1 MAKEVASY
9 VSIPH
14 KTIIVY
20 CKMFRVYADAGHGQ
34 YNTKMATFSSKT
46 RRVVRTQAERSET
59 TRRRILDSAVSLIRR
74 QGFQKANLLNIATG
88 AKVTLGA
95 LQHQFGTRQALL
107 EQVVEE
113 VMAPLSDNGPVWP
126 DATIPLGERAS
137 EFVKRAW
144 QHIYG
149 ADSYVAAWGLFFGCK
164 SIPSLFK
171 RIDAKRQA
179 EDPVSFAHFL
189 ELFPEISA
197 NHNDPEGFAEMV
209 FSTLRGIA
217 VFKLF
222 PVKEKSI
229 TAQLECLAGM
239 IVAAARDKQRKA
251 SRP

>member
-1 MAKEVASY
+1 
-9 VSIPH
+9 
-14 KTIIVY
+14 
-20 CKMFRVYADAGHGQ
+20 
-34 YNTKMATFSSKT
+34 MATSPNKS

-59 TRRRILDSAVSLIRR
+59 TRRRILNSAISLIRR
-74 QGFQKANLLNIATG
+74 QGFQKANLQNIASG

-113 VMAPLSDNGPVWP
+113 VMAPLSDKGPVWP
-126 DATIPLGERAS
+126 DSASPLNERAA
-137 EFVKRAW
+137 EFVERAW

-149 ADSYVAAWGLFFGCK
+149 ADSYVAAWGVFFGCK

-189 ELFPEISA
+189 ALFPEISA
-197 NHNDPEGFAEMV
+197 NHGDPDGFAEMV

-222 PVKEKSI
+222 PVPEKSI
-229 TAQLECLAGM
+229 ASQLECLAGT
-239 IVAAARDKQRKA
+239 IVAAGQEKPRKTGK
-251 SRP
+251 S

>member
-1 MAKEVASY
+1 MY
-9 VSIPH
+9 
-14 KTIIVY
+14 
-20 CKMFRVYADAGHGQ
+20 RVYVPPRRCE
-34 YNTKMATFSSKT
+34 YNARKMATSPNKS

-59 TRRRILDSAVSLIRR
+59 TRRRILNSAISLIRR
-74 QGFQKANLLNIATG
+74 QGFQKANLQNIASG

-113 VMAPLSDNGPVWP
+113 VMAPLSDKGPVWP
-126 DATIPLGERAS
+126 DSAIPLSERAA
-137 EFVKRAW
+137 EFVERAW

-149 ADSYVAAWGLFFGCK
+149 ADSYVAAWGVFFGCK

-189 ELFPEISA
+189 ALFPEVSA
-197 NHNDPEGFAEMV
+197 NHSDPAGFAEMV

-222 PVKEKSI
+222 PVTEESI
-229 TAQLECLAGM
+229 ASQLECLAGM
-239 IVAAARDKQRKA
+239 IVAAGQEKPRKTGR
-251 SRP
+251 S